1 MSHEFDSGACE
12 CEGDRHESIL
22 RTATFPGYGPTRF
35 PTFPHSHSKLSFTRH
50 IPSKPD
56 RGLLQPVG
64 DPRIDWISPLC
75 ILLLCAAGVLFIH
88 SAQYTH
94 GGGDWKKQAF
104 WVVLGLGAYGAVSAL
119 NYKLFLEYA
128 HFIYL
133 AGIGGLLLATK
144 FSPVSVEMMGARRW
158 VDVGFTTVQP
168 TEGAKIGTLIMTA
181 SILARSRVGNVKDSL
196 VVLTKVAIVF
206 LLPMLLIFLQP
217 DLGSSLVFPPMIFAL
232 LYVSRLSEKFFLSAF
247 ALFAVALAVLGAD
260 IYGYSQHLE
269 KVRAAEEA
277 GAPAVTEP
285 YRSPLPLRNYQRNR
299 ILTFVAPD
307 VVDPSGTGASW
318 NANQAKIS
326 AATGGLSGKGLFEG
340 TQAQLGYLPQA
351 VAHNDFIFSVIAEE
365 TGFLGSAFVV
375 GLFCLL
381 VANGIR
387 IAGLARDR
395 FGMQLAIGV
404 SVLFLVH
411 FFINIGMTIGI
422 TPITGLPLPF
432 LSYGGSF
439 VLSCFIL
446 QGLVQSVYRYR
457 KDYS

>member
-1 MSHEFDSGACE
+1 VSHYRRIFSKQYQRLLYPGGE
-12 CEGDRHESIL
+12 L
-22 RTATFPGYGPTRF
+22 RF
-35 PTFPHSHSKLSFTRH
+35 
-50 IPSKPD
+50 
-56 RGLLQPVG
+56 
-64 DPRIDWISPLC
+64 DWINPLC
-75 ILLLCAAGVLFIH
+75 ILLLCAIGVLFIY
-88 SAQYTH
+88 SAQLSH
-94 GGGDWKKQAF
+94 AAGGDWKKQIF
-104 WVVLGLGAYGAVSAL
+104 WIVLGLIGYSMISSI
-119 NYKLFLEYA
+119 NYKVFLEYA

-133 AGIGGLLLATK
+133 AGIVGLLLTNQY
-144 FSPVSVEMMGARRW
+144 SPISVEMMGARRW
-158 VDVGFTTVQP
+158 IDIGITTVQP
-168 TEGAKIGTLIMTA
+168 TEGAKIGTLIMAA
-181 SILARSRVGNVKDSL
+181 SMLARSDIGTVRDSL
-196 VVLTKVAIVF
+196 WALTKIGFIF

-217 DLGSSLVFPPMIFAL
+217 DLGSSLVFPPMVFAL

-247 ALFAVALAVLGAD
+247 AVFAVAVVILGLD

-269 KVRAAEEA
+269 KQREAALVGTSIAAE
-277 GAPAVTEP
+277 
-285 YRSPLPLRNYQRNR
+285 YQSPLPIHNYQRNR
-299 ILTFVAPD
+299 ILTFVAPK
-307 VVDPSGTGASW
+307 VVDPNGTGASW
-318 NANQAKIS
+318 NAVQAMIS
-326 AATGGLSGKGLFEG
+326 AATGGFSGKGLFAG

-375 GLFCLL
+375 GLFCLI

-395 FGMQLAIGV
+395 FGMQLAVGV

-457 KDYS
+457 KDFS

>member
-1 MSHEFDSGACE
+1 MSVYRRIFSKQYQSLVYPGERLRFDF
-12 CEGDRHESIL
+12 L
-22 RTATFPGYGPTRF
+22 N
-35 PTFPHSHSKLSFTRH
+35 
-50 IPSKPD
+50 
-56 RGLLQPVG
+56 
-64 DPRIDWISPLC
+64 PLC
-75 ILLLCAAGVLFIH
+75 ILMLCAIGLLFIF
-88 SAQYTH
+88 SAQISYD
-94 GGGDWKKQAF
+94 GGHWKRQLF
-104 WVVLGLGAYGAVSAL
+104 WIVIGLGVYGTISAI
-119 NYKLFLEYA
+119 NYKIFLEYA
-128 HFIYL
+128 HFIYI
-133 AGIGGLLLATK
+133 AGIVGLILTMP
-144 FSPVSVEMMGARRW
+144 FSPISYEDMGARRW
-158 VDVGFTTVQP
+158 IDLGVTRVQP
-168 TEGAKIGTLIMTA
+168 TEGAKIGTLIMAA
-181 SILARSRVGNVKDSL
+181 SMLSRSEIGSVRDSL
-196 VVLTKVAIVF
+196 LVLAKVALVF
-206 LLPMLLIFLQP
+206 LIPMLLIFLQP
-217 DLGSSLVFPPMIFAL
+217 DLGSTLVFPPMIFAL

-247 ALFAVALAVLGAD
+247 AAFAIALAVLGVD

-269 KVRAAEEA
+269 AQRAAD
-277 GAPAVTEP
+277 
-285 YRSPLPLRNYQRNR
+285 RSGSSTQSEVIGDYESLLPIHNYQRNR

-326 AATGGLSGKGLFEG
+326 AATGGLSGKGVFKG

-375 GLFCLL
+375 GLFCLM

-395 FGMQLAIGV
+395 FGMYLAVGV

-457 KDYS
+457 KDFS

>member
-1 MSHEFDSGACE
+1 MNP
-12 CEGDRHESIL
+12 GDRLRFDLLNPICIL
-22 RTATFPGYGPTRF
+22 T
-35 PTFPHSHSKLSFTRH
+35 LCLV
-50 IPSKPD
+50 
-56 RGLLQPVG
+56 GLL
-64 DPRIDWISPLC
+64 
-75 ILLLCAAGVLFIH
+75 FIY
-88 SAQYTH
+88 SAQISYE
-94 GGGDWKKQAF
+94 GGHWKRQMF
-104 WVVLGLGAYGAVSAL
+104 WVIIGLGFYNVVSII
-119 NYKLFLEYA
+119 NYKIFLEYA
-128 HFIYL
+128 HIIYIL
-133 AGIGGLLLATK
+133 GIVGLILTMP
-144 FSPVSVEMMGARRW
+144 FSPISYEDMGARRW
-158 VDVGFTTVQP
+158 IDLGLTRVQP
-168 TEGAKIGTLIMTA
+168 TEGAKIGTLIMAA
-181 SILARSRVGNVKDSL
+181 SILARSKIGTVKDSL
-196 VVLTKVAIVF
+196 FVLAKVSGVF

-217 DLGSSLVFPPMIFAL
+217 DLGSTLVFPPMIFAL
-232 LYVSRLSEKFFLSAF
+232 LYISRLSEKFFMSAF
-247 ALFAVALAVLGAD
+247 AAFVLSLAVLAAD

-269 KVRAAEEA
+269 AQREVS
-277 GAPAVTEP
+277 
-285 YRSPLPLRNYQRNR
+285 RSNSEVIIDDYQSWLPIRNYQRNR

-326 AATGGLSGKGLFEG
+326 AATGGLSGKGLFKG

-365 TGFLGSAFVV
+365 TGFLGSAFVL
-375 GLFCLL
+375 GLFCLM

-404 SVLFLVH
+404 SILFLVH

-446 QGLVQSVYRYR
+446 QGLVQSVYRHR
-457 KDYS
+457 KDFS

>member
-1 MSHEFDSGACE
+1 MTNDERVRFDFLNPLCMLLLIA
-12 CEGDRHESIL
+12 I
-22 RTATFPGYGPTRF
+22 
-35 PTFPHSHSKLSFTRH
+35 
-50 IPSKPD
+50 
-56 RGLLQPVG
+56 GLL
-64 DPRIDWISPLC
+64 
-75 ILLLCAAGVLFIH
+75 FIY
-88 SAQYTH
+88 SAQISYD
-94 GGGDWKKQAF
+94 GGHWKRQLF
-104 WVVLGLGAYGAVSAL
+104 WVFIGTGVYATISAM
-119 NYKLFLEYA
+119 NYKFFLEYA
-128 HFIYL
+128 HFIYA
-133 AGIGGLLLATK
+133 AGILGLILTMP
-144 FSPVSVEMMGARRW
+144 FSPISYEDMGARRW
-158 VDVGFTTVQP
+158 IDLGVTRVQP
-168 TEGAKIGTLIMTA
+168 TEGAKIGTLIMAA
-181 SILARSRVGNVKDSL
+181 SILSRSEIGSIGDSL
-196 VVLTKVAIVF
+196 FVLARVAAVF

-232 LYVSRLSEKFFLSAF
+232 LYVSRLSEKFFLSAIAAF
-247 ALFAVALAVLGAD
+247 AIALVVMGAD

-269 KVRAAEEA
+269 AQREA
-277 GAPAVTEP
+277 QRSGDSTALEAVGD
-285 YRSPLPLRNYQRNR
+285 YQSLLPLKNYQRNR

-307 VVDPSGTGASW
+307 VVDPNGTGASW

-365 TGFLGSAFVV
+365 TGFFGSAFVV
-375 GLFCLL
+375 GLFCLM

-395 FGMQLAIGV
+395 FGMQLTIGV
-404 SVLFLVH
+404 SILFLVH

-457 KDYS
+457 KDFS

>member
-1 MSHEFDSGACE
+1 VSVYRRIFN
-12 CEGDRHESIL
+12 
-22 RTATFPGYGPTRF
+22 
-35 PTFPHSHSKLSFTRH
+35 
-50 IPSKPD
+50 KPYQ
-56 RGLLQPVG
+56 RLLQPGGEVRG
-64 DPRIDWISPLC
+64 DFLNPLC
-75 ILLLCAAGVLFIH
+75 MLLLGILGILFIY
-88 SAQYTH
+88 SAQSNH
-94 GGGDWKKQAF
+94 SDGNDWKKQLF
-104 WVVLGLGAYGAVSAL
+104 WFAIGGSVYLAIASI
-119 NYKLFLEYA
+119 NYKIFLEYA

-133 AGIGGLLLATK
+133 AGIIGLLLTMEA
-144 FSPVSVEMMGARRW
+144 SPVSVEMMGARRW
-158 VDVGFTTVQP
+158 VDLGFTNVQP
-168 TEGAKIGTLIMTA
+168 TEGAKIGTLIMA
-181 SILARSRVGNVKDSL
+181 SSILARSEIGTVRESL
-196 VVLTKVAIVF
+196 WALAKVAAVF

-217 DLGSSLVFPPMIFAL
+217 DLGSTLVFPPMVFAL
-232 LYVSRLSEKFFLSAF
+232 LYVSRLSERFFVGAF
-247 ALFAVALAVLGAD
+247 AVFAVALAILGAD

-269 KVRAAEEA
+269 EKRSAAVEHTAYEDS
-277 GAPAVTEP
+277 G
-285 YRSPLPLRNYQRNR
+285 YHSILPLRDYQRNR

-326 AATGGLSGKGLFEG
+326 AATGGLTGKGIFNG

-375 GLFCLL
+375 GLFCLM

-395 FGMQLAIGV
+395 FGMQLAVGV

-457 KDYS
+457 KDFS

>member
-1 MSHEFDSGACE
+1 MYPGERLRFD
-12 CEGDRHESIL
+12 IL
-22 RTATFPGYGPTRF
+22 NPLCMFLLCG
-35 PTFPHSHSKLSFTRH
+35 
-50 IPSKPD
+50 I
-56 RGLLQPVG
+56 GLLFIYSAQISYDGGHWKRQLFFIVVG
-64 DPRIDWISPLC
+64 LGIYGLLSAINYK
-75 ILLLCAAGVLFIH
+75 ILL
-88 SAQYTH
+88 Q
-94 GGGDWKKQAF
+94 
-104 WVVLGLGAYGAVSAL
+104 
-119 NYKLFLEYA
+119 YA
-128 HFIYL
+128 HIIYIT
-133 AGIGGLLLATK
+133 GIVGLLLTLPI
-144 FSPVSVEMMGARRW
+144 SPISVDQMGARRW
-158 VDVGFTTVQP
+158 IDVGITIQP
-168 TEGAKIGTLIMTA
+168 TEGAKIGTLIMAA
-181 SILARSRVGNVKDSL
+181 SILARSEIGSIQDSL
-196 VVLTKVAIVF
+196 VALAKVGLVF
-206 LLPMLLIFLQP
+206 LIPMLLIFLQP

-247 ALFAVALAVLGAD
+247 AAFAIALAVLGAD

-269 KVRAAEEA
+269 AQRAAD
-277 GAPAVTEP
+277 
-285 YRSPLPLRNYQRNR
+285 RSGSTAEVGGYHSLLPIHNYQRNR

-307 VVDPSGTGASW
+307 VVDPNGTGASW

-326 AATGGLSGKGLFEG
+326 AATGGLSGKGVFKG

-365 TGFLGSAFVV
+365 TGFLGSAFIV
-375 GLFCLL
+375 GLFCLM

-457 KDYS
+457 KDFS

>member
-1 MSHEFDSGACE
+1 MSVYRRIFSKQYQNLMYPGERLRFDIVNPLCMLMLCA
-12 CEGDRHESIL
+12 I
-22 RTATFPGYGPTRF
+22 
-35 PTFPHSHSKLSFTRH
+35 
-50 IPSKPD
+50 
-56 RGLLQPVG
+56 GLL
-64 DPRIDWISPLC
+64 
-75 ILLLCAAGVLFIH
+75 FIY
-88 SAQYTH
+88 SAQISYDGGHWKRQLFFITVGVGMYT
-94 GGGDWKKQAF
+94 AI
-104 WVVLGLGAYGAVSAL
+104 SAI
-119 NYKLFLEYA
+119 NYKIFLQYA
-128 HFIYL
+128 HFIYM
-133 AGIGGLLLATK
+133 AGIVGLLLTMP
-144 FSPVSVEMMGARRW
+144 FSPISVDQMGARRW
-158 VDVGFTTVQP
+158 IDVGIRIQP
-168 TEGAKIGTLIMTA
+168 TEGAKIGTLIMAA
-181 SILARSRVGNVKDSL
+181 SVLARSEIGTVRDSL
-196 VVLTKVAIVF
+196 LVLAKVAGIF

-217 DLGSSLVFPPMIFAL
+217 DLGSTLVFPPMIFAL
-232 LYVSRLSEKFFLSAF
+232 LYVSRLSEKFFMSAF
-247 ALFAVALAVLGAD
+247 AVFAIALAVVGAD

-269 KVRAAEEA
+269 AQREAERSGSTEEA
-277 GAPAVTEP
+277 GD
-285 YRSPLPLRNYQRNR
+285 YQSLLPIHDYQRNR

-326 AATGGLSGKGLFEG
+326 AATGGLSGKGVFNG

-365 TGFLGSAFVV
+365 TGFLGSAFIV
-375 GLFCLL
+375 GLFCLM

-395 FGMQLAIGV
+395 FGMYLAIGV

-457 KDYS
+457 KDFS

>member
-1 MSHEFDSGACE
+1 MSVYRRIFSKQYQNLMYPGERMRFD
-12 CEGDRHESIL
+12 I
-22 RTATFPGYGPTRF
+22 
-35 PTFPHSHSKLSFTRH
+35 
-50 IPSKPD
+50 
-56 RGLLQPVG
+56 VN
-64 DPRIDWISPLC
+64 PLC
-75 ILLLCAAGVLFIH
+75 ILLLCAIGLLFIY
-88 SAQYTH
+88 SAQISYD
-94 GGGDWKKQAF
+94 GGHWKRQLF
-104 WVVLGLGAYGAVSAL
+104 WMLVGMGTYSTISAI
-119 NYKLFLEYA
+119 NYKIFLEYA
-128 HFIYL
+128 HFIYI
-133 AGIGGLLLATK
+133 AGIIGLLLTTK
-144 FSPVSVEMMGARRW
+144 FSPISYEDMGARRW
-158 VDVGFTTVQP
+158 VDLGVTRVQP
-168 TEGAKIGTLIMTA
+168 TEGAKIGTLIMAA
-181 SILARSRVGNVKDSL
+181 SILARSEIGSVRDSL
-196 VVLTKVAIVF
+196 LTLARVAGVF

-247 ALFAVALAVLGAD
+247 AVFAIALAVLGAD
-260 IYGYSQHLE
+260 IFGYSQHLQAQRE
-269 KVRAAEEA
+269 AESS
-277 GAPAVTEP
+277 GAPAIEE
-285 YRSPLPLRNYQRNR
+285 YQSLLPLKNYQRNR

-326 AATGGLSGKGLFEG
+326 AATGGLSGKGVFKG

-375 GLFCLL
+375 GLFCLM

-404 SVLFLVH
+404 SILFLVH

-457 KDYS
+457 KDFS

>member
-1 MSHEFDSGACE
+1 MNP
-12 CEGDRHESIL
+12 GDRLRFDLLNPICIL
-22 RTATFPGYGPTRF
+22 T
-35 PTFPHSHSKLSFTRH
+35 LCLV
-50 IPSKPD
+50 
-56 RGLLQPVG
+56 GLL
-64 DPRIDWISPLC
+64 
-75 ILLLCAAGVLFIH
+75 FIY
-88 SAQYTH
+88 SAQISYE
-94 GGGDWKKQAF
+94 GGHWKRQMF
-104 WVVLGLGAYGAVSAL
+104 WVIIGLGFYNVVSII
-119 NYKLFLEYA
+119 NYKIFLEYA
-128 HFIYL
+128 HIIYIL
-133 AGIGGLLLATK
+133 GIVGLILTMP
-144 FSPVSVEMMGARRW
+144 FSPISYEDMGARRW
-158 VDVGFTTVQP
+158 IDLGLTRVQP
-168 TEGAKIGTLIMTA
+168 TEGAKIGTLIMAA
-181 SILARSRVGNVKDSL
+181 SILARSEIGTVKDSL
-196 VVLTKVAIVF
+196 FVLAKVSGVF

-217 DLGSSLVFPPMIFAL
+217 DLGSTLVFPPMIFAL
-232 LYVSRLSEKFFLSAF
+232 LYISRLSEKFFMSAF
-247 ALFAVALAVLGAD
+247 AAFVLSLAVLAAD

-269 KVRAAEEA
+269 AQREVS
-277 GAPAVTEP
+277 
-285 YRSPLPLRNYQRNR
+285 RSNSEVKIDDYQSWLPIRNYQRNR

-326 AATGGLSGKGLFEG
+326 AATGGLSGKGLFKG

-365 TGFLGSAFVV
+365 TGFLGSAFVL
-375 GLFCLL
+375 GLFCLM

-404 SVLFLVH
+404 SILFLVH

-446 QGLVQSVYRYR
+446 QGLVQSVYRHR
-457 KDYS
+457 KDFS

>member
-1 MSHEFDSGACE
+1 MSEYRRIFSKPYQKLMNP
-12 CEGDRHESIL
+12 GDRLRFDLLNPICIL
-22 RTATFPGYGPTRF
+22 T
-35 PTFPHSHSKLSFTRH
+35 LCLV
-50 IPSKPD
+50 
-56 RGLLQPVG
+56 GLL
-64 DPRIDWISPLC
+64 
-75 ILLLCAAGVLFIH
+75 FIY
-88 SAQYTH
+88 SAQISYE
-94 GGGDWKKQAF
+94 GGHWKRQMF
-104 WVVLGLGAYGAVSAL
+104 WVIIGLGFYNAVSII
-119 NYKLFLEYA
+119 NYKIFLEYA
-128 HFIYL
+128 HIIYIL
-133 AGIGGLLLATK
+133 GIVGLILTMP
-144 FSPVSVEMMGARRW
+144 FSPISYEDMGARRW
-158 VDVGFTTVQP
+158 IDLGLTRVQP
-168 TEGAKIGTLIMTA
+168 TEGAKIGTLIMAA
-181 SILARSRVGNVKDSL
+181 SILARSEIGTVKDSL
-196 VVLTKVAIVF
+196 FVLAKVSGVF

-217 DLGSSLVFPPMIFAL
+217 DLGSTLVFPPMIFAL
-232 LYVSRLSEKFFLSAF
+232 LYVSRLSEKFFMSAF
-247 ALFAVALAVLGAD
+247 AAFVLSLAVLAGD

-269 KVRAAEEA
+269 AQREVS
-277 GAPAVTEP
+277 
-285 YRSPLPLRNYQRNR
+285 RSNSEVKIGDYQSWLPIRNYQRNR

-326 AATGGLSGKGLFEG
+326 AATGGLSGKGLFKG

-365 TGFLGSAFVV
+365 TGFLGSAFVL
-375 GLFCLL
+375 GLFCLM

-404 SVLFLVH
+404 SILFLVH

-446 QGLVQSVYRYR
+446 QGLVQSVYRHR
-457 KDYS
+457 KDFS

>member
-1 MSHEFDSGACE
+1 VSLYRRIFNKKYQRLVHPN
-12 CEGDRHESIL
+12 DRMRL
-22 RTATFPGYGPTRF
+22 DF
-35 PTFPHSHSKLSFTRH
+35 
-50 IPSKPD
+50 
-56 RGLLQPVG
+56 VG
-64 DPRIDWISPLC
+64 PLC
-75 ILLLCAAGVLFIH
+75 ILLLCAIGILFIY
-88 SAQYTH
+88 SAQH
-94 GGGDWKKQAF
+94 SHAGNDWKKQIF
-104 WVVLGLGAYGAVSAL
+104 WIGLGLGCYTVISAI
-119 NYKLFLEYA
+119 NYKIFLHYA
-128 HFIYL
+128 HLIYA
-133 AGIGGLLLATK
+133 AGILGLLLATR
-144 FSPVSVEMMGARRW
+144 FSPISVEMMGARRW
-158 VDVGFTTVQP
+158 VDIGIATVQP
-168 TEGAKIGTLIMTA
+168 TEAAKIGTLIMA
-181 SILARSRVGNVKDSL
+181 SSILARSEIGTVRNSL
-196 VVLTKVAIVF
+196 LVLSKVAVVF
-206 LLPMLLIFLQP
+206 LIPMLLIFLQP

-232 LYVSRLSEKFFLSAF
+232 LYISRLSEKFFLSAI
-247 ALFAVALAVLGAD
+247 ALFAVAVTALGID
-260 IYGYSQHLE
+260 IYGYSQHIERLRE
-269 KVRAAEEA
+269 AENS
-277 GAPAVTEP
+277 GAPALSEE
-285 YRSPLPLRNYQRNR
+285 YHSLLPIHNYQRNR

-307 VVDPSGTGASW
+307 VVDPRGTGASW
-318 NANQAKIS
+318 NAKQANIS
-326 AATGGLSGKGLFEG
+326 AATGGATGKGLFNG

-375 GLFCLL
+375 GLFCLM

-457 KDYS
+457 KDFT